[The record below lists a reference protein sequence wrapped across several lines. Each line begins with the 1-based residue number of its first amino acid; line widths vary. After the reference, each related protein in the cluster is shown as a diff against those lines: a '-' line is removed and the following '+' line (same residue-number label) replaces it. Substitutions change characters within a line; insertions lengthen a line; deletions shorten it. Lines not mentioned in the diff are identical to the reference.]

1 MRAAHNLA
9 SDVGLVAASAAM
21 HVSRAS
27 VYRYIKPPAPQPG
40 PVTPHPRALTDAERA
55 EVLSTLTSPRF
66 VDRSPAAVHAALL
79 EDDRYLCSV
88 STMYRVLSNAKAVRE
103 RRAQRRHPCYEAP
116 QLLATRPNE
125 VWSWDITKLLGTR
138 KWEYFHL
145 YVMLDIFSRYV
156 VGWMVAERESGAL
169 AKELIASCCERQ
181 GIVPG
186 KLTVH
191 SDRGPSMM
199 SKPVVGLL
207 HTLDVHKTVS
217 PRAHTCPTTILT
229 ANRSSKR

>member
-1 MRAAHNLA
+1 MQAAQNLA
-9 SDVGLVAASAAM
+9 SDVGLVAACAAM

-27 VYRYIKPPAPQPG
+27 VYRYVKPPVPQPG
-40 PVTPHPRALTDAERA
+40 PVAPHPRALNEAERA
-55 EVLSTLTSPRF
+55 EVLSTLTSQRF

-103 RRAQRRHPCYEAP
+103 RRAQRRHPRYEAP

-125 VWSWDITKLLGTR
+125 VWSWDITKLLGAR

-169 AKELIASCCERQ
+169 AKELIAACCEKQ

-191 SDRGPSMM
+191 SDRGGRVQTSG
-199 SKPVVGLL
+199 VRVACEG
-207 HTLDVHKTVS
+207 
-217 PRAHTCPTTILT
+217 
-229 ANRSSKR
+229 